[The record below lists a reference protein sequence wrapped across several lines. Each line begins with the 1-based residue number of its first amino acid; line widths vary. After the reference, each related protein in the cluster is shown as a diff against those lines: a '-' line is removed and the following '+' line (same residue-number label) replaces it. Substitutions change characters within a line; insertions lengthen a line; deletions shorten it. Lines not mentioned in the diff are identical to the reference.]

1 MSVRVGT
8 GWQTII
14 ADLSMILFMLTASA
28 VAHQGSRTSPPPVSP
43 PPASAVTSKPAP
55 LQPTARGEPVA
66 VWIAGEGA
74 PPLREWL
81 AQQPRDSRQ
90 QVTITATYAP
100 GAMAQAMAQA
110 QALALQA
117 GDARVVVEPGPASV
131 RVEIGYDAPE
141 ARLAHD
147 LRREADAIKSKDRS

>member
-28 VAHQGSRTSPPPVSP
+28 VARQGPKAPSTLASATAAA
-43 PPASAVTSKPAP
+43 PASMQPAVRS
-55 LQPTARGEPVA
+55 EPMA

-74 PPLREWL
+74 PPLRAWL

-90 QVTITATYAP
+90 QVTITASYAP
-100 GAMAQAMAQA
+100 GALDEALGQA
-110 QALALQA
+110 QALAREA
-117 GDARVVVEPGPASV
+117 GDARVVVEPGAPGV
-131 RVEIGYDAPE
+131 RVVIGYDAPE
-141 ARLAHD
+141 ARLARP
-147 LRREADAIKSKDRS
+147 LRH

>member
-28 VAHQGSRTSPPPVSP
+28 VAHQGPKAPAR
-43 PPASAVTSKPAP
+43 PASAAAAP
-55 LQPTARGEPVA
+55 QALVQPGARSEPVA

-90 QVTITATYAP
+90 QVTITASYAP
-100 GAMAQAMAQA
+100 GALNAALAQA
-110 QALALQA
+110 QSLAREA
-117 GDARVVVEPGPASV
+117 GDARVVVEPGSPGT
-131 RVEIGYDAPE
+131 RVVIGYDAPE
-141 ARLAHD
+141 ARLQGSLARP
-147 LRREADAIKSKDRS
+147 LRN